1 MIVRGYFTI
10 LIRKGVNDKMSTLIA
25 NTGLFTIRANFTNNL
40 VKILEYA
47 SRTCYDSHDKTESDS
62 WKTHISSRIKSR
74 HESVI
79 EHGRFAVIV
88 DYSVFNDI
96 FTAEDVYKE
105 VDIINKLL
113 CDSNSLIRYAKEDG
127 YLIKYP
133 KVPIISLS
141 GNMKMWRDLIKFI
154 FSNKS
159 EYLSST
165 TKFIIQIFAL
175 YDKKYSNVFSLD
187 IPELNKYKPA
197 SLDGELFMLPKDSV
211 IENITTRDKLYDIEK
226 DKLFK
231 IYDDNGITSRLINT
245 DHFGRGLL
253 IEPDIPSHILEYLR
267 DHVLDIN
274 SVTYTIDLPRAISL
288 QEARHRV
295 NSISQRSQRYVS
307 ESPEDSKYY
316 IPDSIDKDKK
326 YKLDNGVE
334 ISYDEYFKLSLSLY
348 NELVKDKVK
357 KEDSRFVL
365 PSGIITT
372 MVITKPLYTLPHYFF
387 ERCAKGAQKE
397 IREPA
402 IALRD
407 VLETT
412 YDYLTGNNYKLF

>member
-1 MIVRGYFTI
+1 
-10 LIRKGVNDKMSTLIA
+10 MSTLVA
-25 NTGLFTIRANFTNNL
+25 KTGLFTIRANFTNNL

-47 SRTCYDSHDKTESDS
+47 SRTCYNSYDKIDDDT
-62 WKTHISSRIKSR
+62 WKTHITSRIKSR

-79 EHGRFAVIV
+79 EHGRFAVII
-88 DYSVFNDI
+88 DYSVFDI
-96 FTAEDVYKE
+96 FHFDVEDIYKE
-105 VDIINKLL
+105 VETINKIMSE
-113 CDSNSLIRYAKEDG
+113 SNSLIKYAKED
-127 YLIKYP
+127 YCLIKYP

-154 FSNKS
+154 FTNKS

-165 TKFIIQIFAL
+165 MRFIIKIFAI
-175 YDKKYSNVFSLD
+175 YDKKYTDVFGLD
-187 IPELNKYKPA
+187 IPELNKYKPV
-197 SLDGELFMLPKDSV
+197 SLDGNLFNIPNDSI
-211 IENITTRDKLYDIEK
+211 IENITTRDRLNDIEK
-226 DKLFK
+226 DKLPK
-231 IYDDNGITSRLINT
+231 IYDNNGITSRLINL

-267 DHVLDIN
+267 DHVLDLN
-274 SVTYTIDLPRAISL
+274 SVTYVIDLPRAISL

-295 NSISQRSQRYVS
+295 NSISQRSQRYVN
-307 ESPEDSKYY
+307 ESLEDSTYY
-316 IPDSIDKDKK
+316 IPDYIDKDKK
-326 YKLDNGVE
+326 YKLYNGME

-348 NELVKDKVK
+348 GELIKDKIK

-365 PSGIITT
+365 PSGMNTT
-372 MVITKPLYTLPHYFF
+372 MIITKPLHTLPHYFF

-407 VLETT
+407 LLNQSYT
-412 YDYLTGNNYKLF
+412 YITGDNYKLF